1 MRDYGYLRSIPPCMD
16 EKLMPEEIVSSQLLL
31 VGLCEHEGGES
42 GTQRRARLRIAILM
56 CRSAR
61 TEPAPR
67 CCDHCAHVW
76 HCTLCGTQQQE
87 CECVGQNR
95 IMGCVLC
102 FRAGKRGRQEL
113 MHILEMRHQE
123 IELSPDGV
131 EEDENGV
138 GDAPIELLQVRVR
151 GRFRCVGLELGL
163 GLGLKVRVA
172 LTLTPNP
179 NLAAASHF
187 T

>member
-1 MRDYGYLRSIPPCMD
+1 
-16 EKLMPEEIVSSQLLL
+16 
-31 VGLCEHEGGES
+31 
-42 GTQRRARLRIAILM
+42 
-56 CRSAR
+56 
-61 TEPAPR
+61 
-67 CCDHCAHVW
+67 
-76 HCTLCGTQQQE
+76 
-87 CECVGQNR
+87 
-95 IMGCVLC
+95 
-102 FRAGKRGRQEL
+102 